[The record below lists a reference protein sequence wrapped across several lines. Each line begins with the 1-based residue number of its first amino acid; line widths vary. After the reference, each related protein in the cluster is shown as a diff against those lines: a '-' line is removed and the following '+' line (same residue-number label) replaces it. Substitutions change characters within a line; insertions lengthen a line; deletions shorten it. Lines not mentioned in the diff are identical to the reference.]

1 MEELEIRSLRDK
13 ISELSSL
20 LNEARTLAI
29 AHGIIVSRS
38 SSEESSLKEKL
49 SSLASSHET
58 SEEELRSN
66 MQENMAALRSKYSAM
81 IESVEDETTVKKLII
96 VRKKKKIAEMKEE
109 VTEGRPMQPLDS
121 LMRE

>member
-1 MEELEIRSLRDK
+1 
-13 ISELSSL
+13 
-20 LNEARTLAI
+20 
-29 AHGIIVSRS
+29 
-38 SSEESSLKEKL
+38 
-49 SSLASSHET
+49 
-58 SEEELRSN
+58 

-81 IESVEDETTVKKLII
+81 IESVEDEATVKKLII